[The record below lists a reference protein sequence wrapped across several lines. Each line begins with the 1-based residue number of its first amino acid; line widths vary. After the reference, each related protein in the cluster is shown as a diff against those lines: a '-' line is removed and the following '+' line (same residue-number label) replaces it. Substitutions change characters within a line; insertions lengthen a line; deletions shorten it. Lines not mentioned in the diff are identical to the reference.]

1 VEQRFGLWGNGL
13 PPLYGAIRLSRA
25 VGPVSIGSMFRE
37 RLEQEFA
44 ARRKKNPRHSL
55 RAFAAFLGTD
65 HSTLSQILR
74 GRRPAPAGQIR
85 RWGKKLGLSAEEA
98 AVYIAAQHVPDAATA
113 QRQQQLRHWTAEAI
127 GIVTDGA
134 HWEIVRLSRAD
145 GFQLDCRWIA
155 EQAGLTVDQVNLAL
169 ARLLRLGLLEIG
181 TDGTWK
187 DLTRGAA
194 PTERQFRKLAL
205 ARVREKSKE

>member
-1 VEQRFGLWGNGL
+1 
-13 PPLYGAIRLSRA
+13 
-25 VGPVSIGSMFRE
+25 M
-37 RLEQEFA
+37 
-44 ARRKKNPRHSL
+44 
-55 RAFAAFLGTD
+55 
-65 HSTLSQILR
+65 
-74 GRRPAPAGQIR
+74 
-85 RWGKKLGLSAEEA
+85 
-98 AVYIAAQHVPDAATA
+98 PDAATA

-145 GFQLDCRWIA
+145 GFQPDCRWIA

-181 TDGTWK
+181 TDGKWK